1 MDHAE
6 CLKAWTS
13 VEESL
18 SLRVYRS
25 GEMGS
30 ETGIAD
36 IQGEGMQMAYPL
48 LSLSLAWVRVPLKR
62 GLKVDLM
69 DLLSRITLWSVGA
82 HLSA

>member
-1 MDHAE
+1 M
-6 CLKAWTS
+6 
-13 VEESL
+13 
-18 SLRVYRS
+18 RVYWS

-30 ETGIAD
+30 ETGIAN

-62 GLKVDLM
+62 GLKVELT
-69 DLLSRITLWSVGA
+69 DLLSRITLWSMGA